1 MNDIIMS
8 ILQPVLYAAGVI
20 LIGVVS
26 KLAVAKIE
34 EARNSTSNT
43 FLASLL
49 KQAENVVTDC
59 VQSTNQTY
67 VDAIKAA
74 NSTLSEA
81 EAATAL
87 EKTKTSVLKVLS
99 EDTIGYLKNAVGDF
113 EEWLKTKI
121 EAAVKESK

>member
-1 MNDIIMS
+1 MS